1 MHSIHAVIVAFALT
15 VPLPSV
21 AQSGAPASPDTTAPA
36 PKKHGGLFGKVK
48 GLAKSKLVSQVAK
61 VALCTAV
68 PGGQIVAGAL
78 EAKKTKNVAGAASTA
93 LSGGGGCPMPGL
105 AGMAGGAGAAG
116 MAGGVAGA
124 AAGLAGGVAGGG
136 IPGMPTTGMPG
147 AGMSP
152 AQLKQMQEQYG
163 KMGMNPA
170 QIKGMQAMPGAG
182 VSPEQLKQMEA
193 QYRKMGMKPA
203 QIKAMQQ
210 QMQAMQQMMAETSE
224 TSDASVTP
232 SSSAQPSATAPAP
245 GAGLPALSKEKGRLV
260 LRQLPWA
267 PGSEGVAEGAGP
279 TFGLAMRDL
288 ASAILA
294 TSKHYKIEARV
305 EEQGGKA
312 QNRLLSHKRSGAVL
326 AALTAEGIPAARLT
340 LSDGGAD
347 KDPRIVV
354 SETK

>member
-1 MHSIHAVIVAFALT
+1 MHSIHVVMVAFALT
-15 VPLPSV
+15 IPLPSL
-21 AQSGAPASPDTTAPA
+21 AQSDASASPDSTAPA
-36 PKKHGGLFGKVK
+36 PKKKGGLFGKVK
-48 GLAKSKLVSQVAK
+48 GMAKNKVVGQVAK

-68 PGGQIVAGAL
+68 PGGQLVAGAL
-78 EAKKTKNVAGAASTA
+78 EAKKNKDVAGAASTA
-93 LSGGGGCPMPGL
+93 LSGGSSSCMPGL
-105 AGMAGGAGAAG
+105 AGMAGGAGAPG
-116 MAGGVAGA
+116 VTGGVSGA
-124 AAGLAGGVAGGG
+124 AARVVGGAVGSG
-136 IPGMPTTGMPG
+136 IPSMPTTGVPG

-170 QIKGMQAMPGAG
+170 QIQAMQMQGTPGGAM
-182 VSPEQLKQMEA
+182 SPEQMKQMEE

-210 QMQAMQQMMAETSE
+210 QMQAMQQMMAQTEEES
-224 TSDASVTP
+224 ATP
-232 SSSAQPSATAPAP
+232 GGLSQPSAAAPASTP
-245 GAGLPALSKEKGRLV
+245 GTPALSKEKGRLV

-279 TFGLAMRDL
+279 TFGLAIRDL
-288 ASAILA
+288 ASAIVA
-294 TSKHYKIEARV
+294 TSKRYKIEARV

-312 QNRLLSHKRSGAVL
+312 QNRLLSRKRSGAVL
-326 AALTAEGIPAARLT
+326 AALTAEGIPAARLI

-347 KDPRIVV
+347 KEPRIVL

>member
-1 MHSIHAVIVAFALT
+1 MHSIHVAMVAFALT
-15 VPLPSV
+15 IPLPSL
-21 AQSGAPASPDTTAPA
+21 AQSDASASPDTTAPA
-36 PKKHGGLFGKVK
+36 PKKKKGGLFGKVK
-48 GLAKSKLVSQVAK
+48 GLAKNKVVGAVAK

-78 EAKKTKNVAGAASTA
+78 EAKKNKNVAGAAGAASTA
-93 LSGGGGCPMPGL
+93 LTGGSSSCMPGM

-116 MAGGVAGA
+116 MPGGVAGA
-124 AAGLAGGVAGGG
+124 AAGVAGGVAGGG
-136 IPGMPTTGMPG
+136 IPGMPTTGVPG

-152 AQLKQMQEQYG
+152 AQIQAMQMQG
-163 KMGMNPA
+163 
-170 QIKGMQAMPGAG
+170 MPGGAM
-182 VSPEQLKQMEA
+182 SPEQLKQMEE

-210 QMQAMQQMMAETSE
+210 QMQAMQQMMAAPEDES
-224 TSDASVTP
+224 ATP
-232 SSSAQPSATAPAP
+232 SGLSEPSAAPPASTP
-245 GAGLPALSKEKGRLV
+245 GTPALSKEKGRLV

-279 TFGLAMRDL
+279 TFGLAIREL
-288 ASAILA
+288 ASAVLA
-294 TSKHYKIEARV
+294 TSKRYKIEARV

-312 QNRLLSHKRSGAVL
+312 PNRLLSRKRSGAVL
-326 AALTAEGIPAARLT
+326 AALTAEGIPAARLI

-347 KDPRIVV
+347 KEPRIVL

>member
-1 MHSIHAVIVAFALT
+1 MHSIHVAMVAFALT
-15 VPLPSV
+15 VPLPSL
-21 AQSGAPASPDTTAPA
+21 AQSDASTSSDATAPA
-36 PKKHGGLFGKVK
+36 PKKKGGLFGKVK
-48 GLAKSKLVSQVAK
+48 GLAKNKVVNKVAK

-78 EAKKTKNVAGAASTA
+78 EAKKNKNVAGGASAA
-93 LSGGGGCPMPGL
+93 LSGGGGCPMPGM
-105 AGMAGGAGAAG
+105 AGMAGGAGIPG
-116 MAGGVAGA
+116 TTGGGVAGA
-124 AAGLAGGVAGGG
+124 AAGLAGGVAGVG
-136 IPGMPTTGMPG
+136 IPAMPTTGMPG

-152 AQLKQMQEQYG
+152 EQLKQMQEQYG
-163 KMGMNPA
+163 KMGMSPA
-170 QIKGMQAMPGAG
+170 QVKAMQTMPGAG
-182 VSPEQLKQMEA
+182 MSPQQMKQMEE

-210 QMQAMQQMMAETSE
+210 QMQAMQQMMAPAEDE
-224 TSDASVTP
+224 
-232 SSSAQPSATAPAP
+232 SAPPSALPEPDAAAPAST
-245 GAGLPALSKEKGRLV
+245 PAAPTVSKEKGRLV

-279 TFGLAMRDL
+279 TFGLAIRDL

-305 EEQGGKA
+305 EDQGGKA
-312 QNRLLSHKRSGAVL
+312 PNKLLSRKRSGAVL

-347 KDPRIVV
+347 KDPRIVLA
-354 SETK
+354 ETK